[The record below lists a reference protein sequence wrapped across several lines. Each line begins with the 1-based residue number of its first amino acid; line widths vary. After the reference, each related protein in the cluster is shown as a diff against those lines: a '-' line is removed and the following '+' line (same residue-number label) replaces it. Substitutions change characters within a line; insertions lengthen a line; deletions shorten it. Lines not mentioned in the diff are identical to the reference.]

1 MKVAILSQNSQLYS
15 TRRLVEALEQR
26 KHKARVINPLRC
38 YVNVT
43 SSNPEI
49 HYRGEEVL
57 RNFDCVIPRI
67 GASITFYGL
76 AVLRQLEM
84 MGLHSL
90 NSSDGFA
97 RARDKLHAMQLLSKA
112 GIGLPVT
119 AFARAADDIDDV
131 IKIVGGPPLIV
142 KLIEGTQGKGVVLA
156 ETHKAAA
163 SVIQAFQELDANIL
177 VQEFIKEASGADL
190 RCFVVGNQVVAAM
203 QRQAKDGEFRA
214 NIHRG
219 AKASVAQLTEE
230 EQHVAVSSAK
240 IMGLGV
246 AGVDILRSAR
256 GPLVLEINASP
267 GLEGIEKSTGVD
279 VAGKIVEYLEKKVT
293 RREHKSMTAAAEKKA
308 KANKSKKDD
317 VDAAQTES

>member
-1 MKVAILSQNSQLYS
+1 MRVAILSQNSKLYS
-15 TRRLVEALEQR
+15 TRRLVEALETR
-26 KHKARVINPLRC
+26 GHKARVINPLRC
-38 YVNVT
+38 YMDVT
-43 SSNPEI
+43 SAKPEI

-97 RARDKLHAMQLLSKA
+97 RARDKLHSLQLLSKA
-112 GIGLPVT
+112 GLGLPVT
-119 AFARAADDIDDV
+119 AFARAADDIDSV
-131 IKIVGGPPLIV
+131 IKLVGGAPLIV

-177 VQEFIKEASGADL
+177 VQEFIKEAAGADL

-203 QRQAKDGEFRA
+203 QRKAKDGEFRA

-219 AKASVAQLTEE
+219 ASASAAQLSATEHE
-230 EQHVAVSSAK
+230 TAVQAAK

-267 GLEGIEKSTGVD
+267 GLEGIEKATQVD

-293 RREHKSMTAAAEKKA
+293 RRELKSQHAATNKQTKPS
-308 KANKSKKDD
+308 KSKKT
-317 VDAAQTES
+317 DAA

>member
-1 MKVAILSQNSQLYS
+1 MRVAILSQNSKLYS
-15 TRRLVEALEQR
+15 TNRLVEALEQR

-38 YVNVT
+38 YMDVT
-43 SSNPEI
+43 SSKPEI

-57 RNFDCVIPRI
+57 RNFDAVIPRI

-97 RARDKLHAMQLLSKA
+97 RARDKLHALQLLSKS
-112 GIGLPVT
+112 GIGLPTT

-131 IKIVGGPPLIV
+131 IEIVGGAPLIV

-156 ETHKAAA
+156 ETHQAAS

-177 VQEFIKEASGADL
+177 IQEFVKDADGKDL

-203 QRQAKDGEFRA
+203 QRQAKAGEFRA
-214 NIHRG
+214 NLHRG
-219 AKASVAQLTEE
+219 ATATIADLTEE
-230 EQHVAVSSAK
+230 EQNTAVQAAK

-246 AGVDILRSAR
+246 AGVDILRSKR

-267 GLEGIEKSTGVD
+267 GLEGIEKTTGVD
-279 VAGKIVEYLEKKVT
+279 VATKIVEYLEKKVT
-293 RREHKSMTAAAEKKA
+293 RREHKGQAKPSVKA
-308 KANKSKKDD
+308 SA
-317 VDAAQTES
+317 

>member
-1 MKVAILSQNSQLYS
+1 MRVAILSQNSKLYS
-15 TRRLVEALEQR
+15 TSRLVEALETR
-26 KHKARVINPLRC
+26 GHKARVINPLRC
-38 YVNVT
+38 YMDVT
-43 SSNPEI
+43 SAKPEI

-97 RARDKLHAMQLLSKA
+97 RARDKLHSLQLLSKA
-112 GIGLPVT
+112 GLGLPVT

-131 IKIVGGPPLIV
+131 IKLVGGAPLIV

-177 VQEFIKEASGADL
+177 VQEFIKEAAGADL

-203 QRQAKDGEFRA
+203 QRKAKDGEFRA

-219 AKASVAQLTEE
+219 ATATNAELSPQ
-230 EQHVAVSSAK
+230 EQETAVQAAK

-246 AGVDILRSAR
+246 AGVDILRSSR
-256 GPLVLEINASP
+256 VPLVLEINASP
-267 GLEGIEKSTGVD
+267 GLEGIEKATGID
-279 VAGKIVEYLEKKVT
+279 VAGKIVDYLDKKVT
-293 RREHKSMTAAAEKKA
+293 RRELKSQNAASNKKSKEA
-308 KANKSKKDD
+308 KSKKSNAS
-317 VDAAQTES
+317 AA

>member
-1 MKVAILSQNSQLYS
+1 MRVAILSQNSKLYS
-15 TRRLVEALEQR
+15 TARLVEALEIR

-38 YVNVT
+38 YMDVT
-43 SSNPEI
+43 STKPEI

-57 RNFDCVIPRI
+57 RNFDAVIPRI

-76 AVLRQLEM
+76 AVLRQLEL

-97 RARDKLHAMQLLSKA
+97 RARDKLHSLQLLSKSN
-112 GIGLPVT
+112 IGLPTT
-119 AFARAADDIDDV
+119 AFARAADDIDDI

-156 ETHKAAA
+156 ETTKAAA

-177 VQEFIKEASGADL
+177 VQEFIKEAAGADL

-203 QRQAKDGEFRA
+203 QRKAREGEFRA
-214 NIHRG
+214 NLHRG
-219 AKASVAQLTEE
+219 ATASIAELTEE
-230 EQHVAVSSAK
+230 EQNTAVQAAK

-246 AGVDILRSAR
+246 AGVDILRSSR

-267 GLEGIEKSTGVD
+267 GLEGIEKTTGVD
-279 VAGKIVEYLEKKVT
+279 VAGKIVEYLEKKVI
-293 RREHKSMTAAAEKKA
+293 RREHKGQKNQKA
-308 KANKSKKDD
+308 SA
-317 VDAAQTES
+317 

>member
-1 MKVAILSQNSQLYS
+1 MRVAIMSQNPQLYS
-15 TRRLVEALEQR
+15 TKRLCEALEKR
-26 KHKARVINPLRC
+26 KHKVRVINPLRC
-38 YVNVT
+38 YMNVT
-43 SSNPEI
+43 GERPEI
-49 HYRGEEVL
+49 HYRGDEVL
-57 RNFDCVIPRI
+57 KNFDAVIPRI

-97 RARDKLHAMQLLSKA
+97 RARDKLHCLQLLSKA
-112 GIGLPVT
+112 GIGMPIT

-131 IKIVGGPPLIV
+131 IKIVGGPPAIV

-177 VQEFIKEASGADL
+177 VQEFIKEAGGADL
-190 RCFVVGNQVVAAM
+190 RCFVVGNHVVAAM

-214 NIHRG
+214 NLHRG
-219 AKASVAQLTEE
+219 GKAVNADIS
-230 EQHVAVSSAK
+230 EQEHQMAVLATK
-240 IMGLGV
+240 TLGLGV
-246 AGVDILRSAR
+246 AGVDLLRSKR

-267 GLEGIEKSTGVD
+267 GLEGIESVSGVD
-279 VAGKIVEYLEKKVT
+279 VAGKIVEYLEKKVL
-293 RREHKSMTAAAEKKA
+293 RREQKSQAAQNE
-308 KANKSKKDD
+308 SKKTPKP
-317 VDAAQTES
+317 DAPAA

>member
-1 MKVAILSQNSQLYS
+1 MRVAILSQNAQLYS
-15 TRRLVEALEQR
+15 TKRLVEALETR

-38 YVNVT
+38 YMDVT
-43 SSNPEI
+43 SAKPEI

-97 RARDKLHAMQLLSKA
+97 RARDKLHSLQLLSKA
-112 GIGLPVT
+112 GVGLPVT

-131 IKIVGGPPLIV
+131 IKLVGGAPLIV

-156 ETHKAAA
+156 ETHKAAS

-177 VQEFIKEASGADL
+177 VQEFIKESGGSDL

-203 QRQAKDGEFRA
+203 QRQAKEGEFRA

-219 AKASVAQLTEE
+219 AQATVAALSEE
-230 EQHVAVSSAK
+230 EHHVAVQAAK

-267 GLEGIEKSTGVD
+267 GLEGIEGTTKVD
-279 VAGKIVEYLEKKVT
+279 VAGKIVEYLEKKVN
-293 RREHKSMTAAAEKKA
+293 RRESKSIAANAVKKA
-308 KANKSKKDD
+308 KKDKIDKSEKSD
-317 VDAAQTES
+317 VSAA